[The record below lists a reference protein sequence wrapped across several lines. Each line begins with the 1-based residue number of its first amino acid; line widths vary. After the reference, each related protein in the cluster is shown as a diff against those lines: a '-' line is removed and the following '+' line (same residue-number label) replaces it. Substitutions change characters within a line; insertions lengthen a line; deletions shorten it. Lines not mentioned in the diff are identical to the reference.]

1 MEILAQTD
9 DYLTA
14 GHNVMQP
21 DATEPNI
28 NRLWCFFLSATD
40 RGREEMSIS
49 SCFCLQ
55 LDDGVE

>member
-1 MEILAQTD
+1 MEISTQKD

-14 GHNVMQP
+14 GHNATQP

-40 RGREEMSIS
+40 RGREEMCVSP
-49 SCFCLQ
+49 CFCLE
-55 LDDGVE
+55 LDDGVD